1 MRSAKEIWEATK
13 GALQVQV
20 NKANYETWLKDTI
33 GVSHQGNQFVVGTPR
48 AFAKEWLEKR
58 FHSLVRKTLINVI
71 GQDIEVHFQ
80 VCPPLSRVSEGHELP
95 PNPSLGRIDSL
106 PPTSPPFRIN
116 PKYTFDNFV
125 VGSSNRLAFAA
136 ALGVTEEPGH
146 RYNPLFIYGE
156 SGLGKTHLV
165 HAIGN
170 QASESGFKVTC
181 VSSEQFT
188 NEFIGAIKEK
198 RTEEF
203 RHKFRS
209 ADLFL
214 LEDIQ
219 FIGGKPQTQESL
231 LHTFN
236 ELHNANHQLVITS
249 DRPPELTPLSDSKL
263 NSRLEW
269 GLVAQVQAPD
279 LETRLAILYS
289 KAERQKVQI
298 DKSVFEFVAQR
309 CQSNVREL
317 EGALTRLIAYAKMM
331 QKDPS
336 LELAEQIL
344 QVLNYNNPPVYA
356 LTPTSI
362 LAAVADH
369 FKISPAFLKS
379 RKRDSQLTLARQI
392 AIYLIREKT
401 NCPLHDIGKLFGGR
415 EHSTILR
422 SYHKIATKLF
432 SDPLVQ
438 RNVTQILT
446 TLPQ

>member
-1 MRSAKEIWEATK
+1 MRSAKEIWEAAK

-33 GVSHQGNQFVVGTPR
+33 GLSHQGNQFVVGTPR

-58 FHSLVRKTLINVI
+58 LHSLIKKTLVNII
-71 GQDIEVHFQ
+71 GQDIEVQFQ
-80 VCPPLSRVSEGHELP
+80 VCLSPSRVSEGHELP
-95 PNPSLGRIDSL
+95 PKILDSS
-106 PPTSPPFRIN
+106 PPTFPPFKIN

-146 RYNPLFIYGE
+146 KYNPLFVYGG
-156 SGLGKTHLV
+156 SGLGKTHLI
-165 HAIGN
+165 HAIEN
-170 QASESGFKVTC
+170 QASENGFKVTC

-188 NEFIGAIKEK
+188 NEFINAIKEK

-214 LEDIQ
+214 IEDIQ

-249 DRPPELTPLSDSKL
+249 DRSPELTPLSDSKL
-263 NSRLEW
+263 SSRFEW
-269 GLVAQVQAPD
+269 GLVTQVQAPD

-298 DKSVFEFVAQR
+298 DKAVFEFVAQR

-317 EGALTRLIAYAKMM
+317 EGGLNRLIAYAKLM
-331 QKDPS
+331 QKAPS
-336 LELAEQIL
+336 LELAEQVL
-344 QVLNYNNPPVYA
+344 QALNSNSPPLYA

-362 LAAVADH
+362 LDAVADH

-379 RKRDSQLTLARQI
+379 RKRDSRLTLARQI

-401 NCPLHDIGKLFGGR
+401 NCPLQDIGKLLGGR
-415 EHSTILR
+415 EHSTVLR

-432 SDPLVQ
+432 IDPLVQ

>member
-1 MRSAKEIWEATK
+1 MRSAKEIWEAAK

-33 GVSHQGNQFVVGTPR
+33 GLSHQGNQFVVGTPR

-58 FHSLVRKTLINVI
+58 LHSLIKKTLVNII
-71 GQDIEVHFQ
+71 GQDIEVQFQ
-80 VCPPLSRVSEGHELP
+80 VCLSPSRVSEGHELP
-95 PNPSLGRIDSL
+95 PKILDSS
-106 PPTSPPFRIN
+106 PPTFPPFKIN

-146 RYNPLFIYGE
+146 KYNPLFVYGG
-156 SGLGKTHLV
+156 SGLGKTHLI
-165 HAIGN
+165 HAIEN
-170 QASESGFKVTC
+170 QASENGFKVTC

-188 NEFIGAIKEK
+188 NEFINAIKEK

-214 LEDIQ
+214 IEDIQ

-249 DRPPELTPLSDSKL
+249 DRSPELTPLSDSKL
-263 NSRLEW
+263 SSRFEW
-269 GLVAQVQAPD
+269 GLVTQVQAPD

-298 DKSVFEFVAQR
+298 DKAVFEFVAQR

-317 EGALTRLIAYAKMM
+317 EGGLNRLIAYAKLM
-331 QKDPS
+331 QKAPS
-336 LELAEQIL
+336 LELAEQVL
-344 QVLNYNNPPVYA
+344 QALNSNSPPLYA

-362 LAAVADH
+362 LDAVADH

-401 NCPLHDIGKLFGGR
+401 NCPLQDIGKLLGGR
-415 EHSTILR
+415 EHSTVLR

-432 SDPLVQ
+432 IDPLVQ